1 MTYYYDQIK
10 VYKDKCRENL
20 VLDVLREHSKD
31 GWVRMSIADIS
42 SEAHMSRPN
51 VKEALNG
58 LIDNNKI
65 TIETEAAGSLAPLY
79 KITY

>member
-1 MTYYYDQIK
+1 
-10 VYKDKCRENL
+10 
-20 VLDVLREHSKD
+20 
-31 GWVRMSIADIS
+31 MSIADIS

-58 LIDNNKI
+58 LIGNDKI